1 MNETARHTISLK
13 IPDMHCAGC
22 ARRIESALEPVDG
35 IAADAINP
43 ASREARIEYADV
55 DALHAAFGA
64 LTGAGFA
71 PATEKRT
78 VSIEGMHCA
87 SCVHRIEQE
96 LDRLSQ
102 VVEASVNL
110 ASNRAT
116 VELLEGSEIAPVLE
130 AIRRAGYEASADQ
143 DQVDSAR
150 KREAAERSSLKR
162 RLLLAAVLTIPVFTI
177 EMGGH
182 FIPGFGAW
190 LDENIGRNLVRWIS
204 MALATGVQFGPGLVF
219 YRFGGPALLRL
230 SPDMNSLVML
240 GSSAAWGYSVVATV
254 VPGLLP
260 EGTAN
265 VYFEASSVIIT
276 LILLGRWL
284 EAIARGRTSSA
295 IRGLMEL
302 APDTALVE
310 RDGEPV
316 EVALSELAPGD
327 IVHVRPGAKVPVD
340 GSVVSGSSWVDESM
354 ISGEPDPVEKG
365 EGDQVVGGTLNQ
377 TGAFRMKAEATGGD
391 TVLAQIIDLVEQA
404 QGNRLPVQALVDRV
418 VKYFVPAVISVA
430 LVTLVAWLLLG
441 PEPALSLALVNA
453 VAVLI
458 IACPCAMGLATPVSI
473 MVGTGRAANSG
484 VLFRRGDALQR
495 LRDVGLVA
503 FDKTGTLTEGRPEVI
518 ETAAV
523 QDTDQDRVLALAAAV
538 EKHSEHPIGRAIV
551 ESAMGKSLEIP
562 DSEDFDSETGQGVV
576 AQVDGDSIHIGG
588 PRMLEAR
595 KVELPE
601 CLAEAA
607 DRLSGKGATVVYI
620 VSGDA
625 VKGLVAVA
633 DPIKPSAKRAVQAL
647 HDSGL
652 RTAMI
657 TGDARVT
664 AESVAREI
672 GIDDVVAGVLPDGK
686 VEALD
691 DLKRKTKGALAFV
704 GDGIN
709 DAPVLAAAD
718 VGIAIGSGT
727 DIAIESAD
735 VVLMSGDP
743 EKVVTAIDLSH
754 KVMRN
759 IAQNLFWAF
768 GYNVLLIP
776 VAAGVLYPVNG
787 MLLSPMLA
795 AGAMSASSLFVL
807 GNALRL
813 RKTGTGPKT
822 D

>member
-1 MNETARHTISLK
+1 MISLN
-13 IPDMHCAGC
+13 IPAMHCAGC
-22 ARRIESALEPVDG
+22 ARRIESALEPIDG
-35 IAADAINP
+35 IGAKSINP
-43 ASREARIEYADV
+43 ASREARIEYGDADSLRSAFE
-55 DALHAAFGA
+55 ALDQ
-64 LTGAGFA
+64 AGFA

-87 SCVHRIEQE
+87 SCVHRIEEE
-96 LDRLSQ
+96 LDRLPQ
-102 VVEASVNL
+102 VVDAGVNL

-116 VELLEGSEIAPVLE
+116 VELVEGSEIAPVLE

-143 DQVDSAR
+143 EPGDSAR
-150 KREAAERSSLKR
+150 RREAEERASLKN
-162 RLLLAAVLTIPVFTI
+162 RLILAAVLTVPVFTI
-177 EMGGH
+177 EMGSH
-182 FIPGFGAW
+182 LIPGFGAW
-190 LDENIGRNLVRWIS
+190 LDENIGRNLLRWIS

-219 YRFGGPALLRL
+219 YRFGGPALLRM

-260 EGTAN
+260 AGTAN

-276 LILLGRWL
+276 LILVGRWL

-310 RDGEPV
+310 RNGEPV
-316 EVALSELAPGD
+316 EVALSELEPGD

-340 GSVVSGSSWVDESM
+340 GSVVSGKSWIDESM
-354 ISGEPDPVEKG
+354 ISGEPDPVAKG
-365 EGDQVVGGTLNQ
+365 EGDEVVGGTLNQ
-377 TGAFRMKAEATGGD
+377 TGAFRMKAEAIGGD
-391 TVLAQIIDLVEQA
+391 TVLAQIINLVEQA
-404 QGNRLPVQALVDRV
+404 QGNRLPVQALVDKV
-418 VKYFVPAVISVA
+418 VRWFVPVVMSVA
-430 LVTLVAWLLLG
+430 LVTLIAWLLLG
-441 PEPALSLALVNA
+441 PEPSLSLALVNA

-495 LRDVGLVA
+495 LRDVGMVA

-518 ETAAV
+518 ETVATGDA
-523 QDTDQDRVLALAAAV
+523 DDKRVLALAAAV
-538 EKHSEHPIGRAIV
+538 ERHSEHPIGRAIV
-551 ESAMGKSLEIP
+551 ESVSNSGVEIP
-562 DSEDFDSETGQGVV
+562 DSDNFDSETGQGVT
-576 AQVDGDSIHIGG
+576 AEVDGQTIRVGG
-588 PRMLEAR
+588 PRLLESR
-595 KVELPE
+595 RIELPDD
-601 CLAEAA
+601 LGEAS
-607 DRLSGKGATVVYI
+607 DRLSAKGATVVYVI
-620 VSGDA
+620 SGDA
-625 VKGLVAVA
+625 VKGLIAVA
-633 DPIKPSAKRAVQAL
+633 DPIKPGAKRAIAAL

-652 RTAMI
+652 RTAMV
-657 TGDARVT
+657 TGDSEAT
-664 AESVAREI
+664 AESVAGEL
-672 GIDDVVAGVLPDGK
+672 GIDETIAGVLPDGK

-691 DLKRKTKGALAFV
+691 DLRQKASGAVAFV

-743 EKVVTAIDLSH
+743 EKVVTAIGLSH

-787 MLLSPMLA
+787 TLLSPMLA
-795 AGAMSASSLFVL
+795 AAAMSASSLFVL

-813 RKTGTGPKT
+813 RAA
-822 D
+822 

>member
-1 MNETARHTISLK
+1 MSETARHTISLK

-22 ARRIESALEPVDG
+22 GRRIESALKPVDG
-35 IAADAINP
+35 TAADAINP
-43 ASREARIEYADV
+43 ASREARIEYADA
-55 DALHAAFGA
+55 DALHAAVDA
-64 LTGAGFA
+64 LSGAGFA

-130 AIRRAGYEASADQ
+130 AIRRAGYEASADR
-143 DQVDSAR
+143 DQGDSAR
-150 KREAAERSSLKR
+150 RREAEERTSLKR

-182 FIPGFGAW
+182 FIPGFAAW
-190 LDENIGRNLVRWIS
+190 LDETVGRGLLRWIS
-204 MALATGVQFGPGLVF
+204 MLLATGVQFGPGLVF

-260 EGTAN
+260 AGTAN

-316 EVALSELAPGD
+316 EVALAELEPGD

-365 EGDQVVGGTLNQ
+365 EGDEVVGGTLNQ

-391 TVLAQIIDLVEQA
+391 TVLAQIINLVEQA

-418 VKYFVPAVISVA
+418 VKYFVPAVMSVA
-430 LVTLVAWLLLG
+430 LVTLLAWLVLG

-495 LRDVGLVA
+495 LRDVGL
-503 FDKTGTLTEGRPEVI
+503 
-518 ETAAV
+518 
-523 QDTDQDRVLALAAAV
+523 
-538 EKHSEHPIGRAIV
+538 
-551 ESAMGKSLEIP
+551 
-562 DSEDFDSETGQGVV
+562 
-576 AQVDGDSIHIGG
+576 
-588 PRMLEAR
+588 
-595 KVELPE
+595 
-601 CLAEAA
+601 
-607 DRLSGKGATVVYI
+607 
-620 VSGDA
+620 
-625 VKGLVAVA
+625 
-633 DPIKPSAKRAVQAL
+633 
-647 HDSGL
+647 
-652 RTAMI
+652 
-657 TGDARVT
+657 
-664 AESVAREI
+664 
-672 GIDDVVAGVLPDGK
+672 
-686 VEALD
+686 
-691 DLKRKTKGALAFV
+691 
-704 GDGIN
+704 
-709 DAPVLAAAD
+709 
-718 VGIAIGSGT
+718 
-727 DIAIESAD
+727 
-735 VVLMSGDP
+735 
-743 EKVVTAIDLSH
+743 
-754 KVMRN
+754 
-759 IAQNLFWAF
+759 
-768 GYNVLLIP
+768 
-776 VAAGVLYPVNG
+776 
-787 MLLSPMLA
+787 
-795 AGAMSASSLFVL
+795 
-807 GNALRL
+807 
-813 RKTGTGPKT
+813 
-822 D
+822 

>member
-1 MNETARHTISLK
+1 MNKSAGRSISLK
-13 IPDMHCAGC
+13 IPAMHCAGC
-22 ARRIESALEPVDG
+22 ARRIEAALKPVAG
-35 IAADAINP
+35 IAAGAINP
-43 ASREARIEYADV
+43 ASRNARIEYSDS
-55 DALHAAFGA
+55 DALHSAFEA
-64 LTGAGFA
+64 LAEAGFA

-78 VSIEGMHCA
+78 VSIDGMHCA
-87 SCVHRIEQE
+87 SCVHRIEDE
-96 LDRLSQ
+96 LGKLPQ
-102 VVEASVNL
+102 VVAAGVNL

-116 VELLEGSEIAPVLE
+116 VELVEGSEIAPVLE
-130 AIRRAGYEASADQ
+130 AIRRAGYEASAEQ
-143 DQVDSAR
+143 EKGDSAR
-150 KREAAERSSLKR
+150 RREAEERTSLKR
-162 RLLLAAVLTIPVFTI
+162 RLILAAILTIPVFTI

-182 FIPGFGAW
+182 LVPAFAAW
-190 LDENIGRNLVRWIS
+190 LDENVGRNLLRLVS
-204 MALATGVQFGPGLVF
+204 MVLATGVQFGPGLVF

-316 EVALSELAPGD
+316 EVALSELETGD

-340 GSVVSGSSWVDESM
+340 GSVVSGKSWVDESM

-365 EGDQVVGGTLNQ
+365 EGDPVVGGTLNQ

-404 QGNRLPVQALVDRV
+404 QGNRLPVQALVDKV
-418 VKYFVPAVISVA
+418 VRWFVPAVISVA
-430 LVTLVAWLLLG
+430 LVTLVAWLVLG

-503 FDKTGTLTEGRPEVI
+503 FDKTGTLTEGRPKVI
-518 ETAAV
+518 ETVAAEDV
-523 QDTDQDRVLALAAAV
+523 DNKRILSLAAAV
-538 EKHSEHPIGRAIV
+538 ERHSEHPIGRAIV
-551 ESAMGKSLEIP
+551 ESANESGIGIP
-562 DSEDFDSETGQGVV
+562 DSDGFDSETGQGVS
-576 AQVDGDSIHIGG
+576 AQVAGESVRVGG
-588 PRMLEAR
+588 PRMLESLQI
-595 KVELPE
+595 ELPDA
-601 CLAEAA
+601 LRQAT
-607 DRLSGKGATVVYI
+607 DRLSGKGATVVY
-620 VSGDA
+620 VVADKT
-625 VKGLVAVA
+625 VTGLVAVA
-633 DPIKPSAKRAVQAL
+633 DPIKSSAKRAIRAL
-647 HDSGL
+647 HESGL

-657 TGDARVT
+657 TGDSRTT
-664 AESVAREI
+664 AESVAAEL
-672 GIDDVVAGVLPDGK
+672 GIDEVIAGVLPDGK
-686 VEALD
+686 VDALD
-691 DLKRKTKGALAFV
+691 ELKGKTKGALAFV

-759 IAQNLFWAF
+759 IGQNLFWAF

-776 VAAGVLYPVNG
+776 VAAGVLYPING

-813 RKTGTGPKT
+813 RKAGDGAKT